1 MIPRPT
7 VLLLLLA
14 CLPVS
19 GAGRYPWLAVAGI
32 YAVPVAWNLVVIAGH
47 TGFHVVPAVVY
58 ASVAVVCAVGVW
70 RAARPRPEAL
80 TMPANH
86 PNPRPAGPPSTAPPI
101 ASPRPGGATLP
112 SNRPRSIPRP
122 AAGGFLSMIAL
133 AVVLL
138 IAAVPAVS
146 AEVIL
151 DQEMAEFEDTGGT
164 ISVSKSSHSG
174 ANSYVN
180 KIYLKNIQDV
190 TDLHYIIFTI
200 DGNDGAAL
208 STFPFTHK
216 GESGSWPVSFTLGGQ
231 AFDAT
236 LYKTYQRNYLGTITA
251 TRYAIYFDEWDIG
264 TLTGTQYLQFTEP
277 FFWTTADSYIPMP
290 TNDLIWLDGTS
301 NKKFV
306 DYAYTITISCVKD
319 WKNRLIVT
327 SMPGGYDVV
336 LQRQYDAMN
345 YASRLTALKNDASVY
360 YQERATDFR
369 SAFAT
374 SEIDTIKISSAST
387 DYLWPLA
394 SGGTED
400 PDTATVTVYIQNSQ
414 TGALLANS
422 HLSILA
428 ATGGTETEVVNATLP
443 GGTGTYSLEKA
454 DYLKYHAT
462 ATAPGYT
469 LLSPILFGVPEGGTT
484 IVLWMAPDAP
494 PDVPTEPE
502 KSMLYGYIQTQGSQ
516 QPISGATVSLDGYGS
531 TTTSSTGFYL
541 FNNVTPGSY
550 SITASA
556 PLHDALSEPVTVDP
570 AATPHNL
577 ALKGHFLLTVSAKDA
592 DDLTTL
598 HNTTISLSDGQE
610 STQNPATF
618 NVDYGPY
625 TITAAAGGYYP
636 QAQSVYLNNPGT
648 TTATVLP

>member
-1 MIPRPT
+1 MP
-7 VLLLLLA
+7 
-14 CLPVS
+14 
-19 GAGRYPWLAVAGI
+19 
-32 YAVPVAWNLVVIAGH
+32 GH
-47 TGFHVVPAVVY
+47 
-58 ASVAVVCAVGVW
+58 
-70 RAARPRPEAL
+70 
-80 TMPANH
+80 
-86 PNPRPAGPPSTAPPI
+86 
-101 ASPRPGGATLP
+101 
-112 SNRPRSIPRP
+112 RPRSTPRP
-122 AAGGFLSMIAL
+122 PARWPLLSLI
-133 AVVLL
+133 LL
-138 IAAVPAVS
+138 IALVPAVS
-146 AEVIL
+146 AEVII
-151 DQEMAEFEDTGGT
+151 DEEMHEFEDTGGS

-264 TLTGTQYLQFTEP
+264 TLTGTQYLQFTDP

-327 SMPGGYDVV
+327 SMPGGYDVS

-400 PDTATVTVYIQNSQ
+400 PDPDTATVTVYVRSSQ
-414 TGALLANS
+414 TNALIADARVVIEAGFNDPAELLVVSNTTLPSGTKTYTLQPTGGGLPNPDFYRVTVTADGYNAEMPYADIELEAGVSMTMIMGMEPTSGGPIDPEKTYIEFYVRDINANPIPNAVVKCGAYTLMTNSAGFTQFDLPKNATYQYTVRKTGYTPIEGSVTVGANS
-422 HLSILA
+422 RYPVNVVLGA
-428 ATGGTETEVVNATLP
+428 GTVPTLTP
-443 GGTGTYSLEKA
+443 G
-454 DYLKYHAT
+454 
-462 ATAPGYT
+462 
-469 LLSPILFGVPEGGTT
+469 
-484 IVLWMAPDAP
+484 
-494 PDVPTEPE
+494 PTEP
-502 KSMLYGYIQTQGSQ
+502 
-516 QPISGATVSLDGYGS
+516 GATP
-531 TTTSSTGFYL
+531 
-541 FNNVTPGSY
+541 TPDRRTNEEKGQ
-550 SITASA
+550 SIIDMIADNA
-556 PLHDALSEPVTVDP
+556 EGIAALAIIGT
-570 AATPHNL
+570 L
-577 ALKGHFLLTVSAKDA
+577 LGLLKLIAKW
-592 DDLTTL
+592 
-598 HNTTISLSDGQE
+598 
-610 STQNPATF
+610 
-618 NVDYGPY
+618 
-625 TITAAAGGYYP
+625 
-636 QAQSVYLNNPGT
+636 
-648 TTATVLP
+648 